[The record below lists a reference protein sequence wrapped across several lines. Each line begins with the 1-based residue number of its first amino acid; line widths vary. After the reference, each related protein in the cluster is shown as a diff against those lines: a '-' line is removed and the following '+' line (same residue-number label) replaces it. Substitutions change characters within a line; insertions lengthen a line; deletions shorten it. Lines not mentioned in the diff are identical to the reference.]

1 MRQAVRVQQALA
13 GAVALGA
20 TLTELLDSTGIG
32 IIQLNARGRIV
43 HANDPAMHLLRTA
56 DAVLDEK
63 GILFARTPHDNADLQ
78 RLLARALPE
87 PGPPR
92 ERSAREGGSMLL
104 NREGTRKLL
113 SDISEF
119 LDDLH
124 TLHPMHGVEE
134 RNTLRNR
141 QKILAWLE
149 DALGSLCETLADIE
163 DRSELA
169 GLRTTI
175 CESVDGVLLAL
186 VDAMESDDPM
196 AWELA
201 SGLTGDRAERQ

>member
-1 MRQAVRVQQALA
+1 
-13 GAVALGA
+13 
-20 TLTELLDSTGIG
+20 
-32 IIQLNARGRIV
+32 
-43 HANDPAMHLLRTA
+43 
-56 DAVLDEK
+56 
-63 GILFARTPHDNADLQ
+63 
-78 RLLARALPE
+78 
-87 PGPPR
+87 
-92 ERSAREGGSMLL
+92 MLL

-134 RNTLRNR
+134 QNTLRNR

-163 DRSELA
+163 HRSELA

-175 CESVDGVLLAL
+175 CESVDGVLLSL
-186 VDAMESDDPM
+186 VDAMESNDPM
-196 AWELA
+196 TWELA
-201 SGLTGDRAERQ
+201 SRLTGDRSEMMRAMRARYFEWEPPLQRVDLLNVLLITNAVEESFFLFSKMGEEFNRS